1 MKQKTN
7 VAAKRPQTL
16 SGCDIKTIRKIIGLT
31 QKELADLAQV
41 RLRAIQRWEHAEIV
55 DLASYAPHRVV
66 RVLAIALNKMAGEV
80 SEAKLRAVAGSLRRQ
95 EAQGRGRLVAKT
107 AETRRIEAPK
117 AEPNPAQKETRPE
130 PTPEFLKFLEDA
142 RHNRV
147 KAF

>member
-1 MKQKTN
+1 MKQKIN
-7 VAAKRPQTL
+7 AVAKRPQTL

-41 RLRAIQRWEHAEIV
+41 RLRAIQRWEHAATV
-55 DLASYAPHRVV
+55 DLTSYAPHRLV
-66 RVLAIALNKMAGEV
+66 RALAIALNKMAGEV
-80 SEAKLRAVAGSLRRQ
+80 SEAKLRAVASSLRRE
-95 EAQGRGRLVAKT
+95 EAQGRGRLIAKT
-107 AETRRIEAPK
+107 AETRHKDAPK
-117 AEPNPAQKETRPE
+117 AELTPAQKETRPQ